1 METNRPTLARVGHS
15 AGSGFSAPELI
26 EEYYERIYAFLRRL
40 TANEAD
46 AADLTQRCFSR
57 VWQALPGFGGRS
69 SVSSWIHSIAYNA
82 YVDWR
87 RVQRPTEGRSAAW
100 WTEQAAPGPRP
111 DEIASQADLRTTV
124 YAAVDK
130 LEPDLRTSVHLH
142 YYQELTLDETAE
154 AMGVATSTVKYRL
167 RLALGELQKQLA
179 EQPNSKPSS
188 SAKPL

>member
-1 METNRPTLARVGHS
+1 
-15 AGSGFSAPELI
+15 
-26 EEYYERIYAFLRRL
+26 
-40 TANEAD
+40 
-46 AADLTQRCFSR
+46 
-57 VWQALPGFGGRS
+57 
-69 SVSSWIHSIAYNA
+69 
-82 YVDWR
+82 
-87 RVQRPTEGRSAAW
+87 
-100 WTEQAAPGPRP
+100 
-111 DEIASQADLRTTV
+111 V